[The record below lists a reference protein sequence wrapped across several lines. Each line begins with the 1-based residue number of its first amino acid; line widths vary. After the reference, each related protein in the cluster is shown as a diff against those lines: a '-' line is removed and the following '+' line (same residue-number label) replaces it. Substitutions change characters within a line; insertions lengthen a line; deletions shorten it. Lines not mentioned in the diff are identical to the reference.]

1 MTGNKK
7 KMKRS
12 DRGRKKTIR
21 NEGKR
26 NGTKKMKGNERE
38 TK

>member
-12 DRGRKKTIR
+12 DRGRKETIR

-26 NGTKKMKGNERE
+26 NGARE
-38 TK
+38 TKGK